1 MCACVCVCVCACV
14 CVCMHED
21 AVCVFLQLCR
31 LIKDCGLHHH
41 GSNVLELIGTVQ
53 LELGSA
59 LDHTSSLLM
68 REFLQLLVHVAC
80 KIYGGDAYQR

>member
-1 MCACVCVCVCACV
+1 MCIRTYVCR
-14 CVCMHED
+14 
-21 AVCVFLQLCR
+21 QLCR
-31 LIKDCGLHHH
+31 LIKDCGLHRH
-41 GSNVLELIGTVQ
+41 GYNVLELIGTVE

-80 KIYGGDAYQR
+80 KIYGGDMYQR